1 MWCTEWLQS
10 NVDKSIIGVQLND
23 FLVKNY
29 YDENGKNYAETV
41 EQSEAEKIM
50 CGSSF
55 DTDVYYRF
63 DNDSN
68 LTRDEM
74 SAKIREC
81 LAPNKSLRVVK
92 SDFDV
97 TRKDYK
103 PDFANWSYG
112 YNNSQQEGIL

>member
-1 MWCTEWLQS
+1 
-10 NVDKSIIGVQLND
+10 
-23 FLVKNY
+23 
-29 YDENGKNYAETV
+29 
-41 EQSEAEKIM
+41 M
-50 CGSSF
+50 CGSTF
-55 DTDVYYRF
+55 DTDVYCRF

-81 LAPNKSLRVVK
+81 LAPNELIRAAE

-103 PDFANWSYG
+103 PGFANWSYG